1 MLIQPL
7 REPAPL
13 ALRGPE
19 IPGRTEPVLDTGEW
33 GINLAAAKGNF
44 PLQGLK
50 IHILPWSNMGKGD
63 KAVLLFDGAQVD
75 QHTINDDIEVGERV
89 TVWVNP
95 RHLTNGSH
103 TLSYSVIRFNQAAES
118 YTPPVKLFVKLELPG
133 GQDLNP
139 EAGEHSELY
148 LYIDPALIADGV
160 DKDSA
165 AAGVAVTI
173 KAKPGSISRLP
184 YPNIAPRDVITLSW
198 GGRRIRSAPVTQEQ
212 IDDPDAH
219 PIVVQVTEADIL
231 QAGDSGPHGLA
242 VTFTIH
248 DLVNNAAED
257 WCTETRIVVDT
268 GSSRLEAPLVE
279 QANGNELDLDAL
291 GDDDLHLMVWAAT
304 DDFNLHDVVIMHI
317 KGTTLEGEAIDVTV
331 RQTIEKSP
339 PRLVDVYLPN
349 SAGRALGQTQA
360 IFFYQLERGGSII
373 QRSKGRFINII
384 GDPVRLLAPIAEDAQ
399 NGALDP
405 DLSEVR
411 IRIPYDERIN
421 EGMGIKPKWLAIR
434 ADLTTYEPDLPH
446 YSPDANEADDPAGFV
461 IMVEGKHLKT
471 AEGGTLDLSYNLL
484 EDKDGE
490 IISRASQHA
499 ALLNVGAP
507 QFELVAPSVLGEADG
522 MLEPNDLVNGLSK
535 VTCPAPVA
543 NPTLP
548 NDVVTW
554 KLRDANGTLL
564 FEDRKTLNA
573 LTAGRDV
580 TFSLD
585 ADFVQEHFE
594 GNRSKSLTVSYNILR
609 ANTGKFSYSNPLEF
623 TVGQVE
629 VPALTSV
636 KGSPSGE
643 EIPDGGTT
651 VETALTLTGTASKGK
666 QVEIFDG
673 SGPSAQSKGIATADL
688 ATRVWSIS
696 ISVPEGARRLYAQSL
711 YHSSPTYSNVRHLTV
726 AQMVPPTI
734 SSVKGLLNNEEI
746 PHDTVTTEHSVILR
760 GTASKGQQV
769 EIFDGMTSMGI
780 LTVKASGDWTT
791 SPILDLP
798 VAEHS
803 FTAKALY
810 GAGESSAARTFTVT
824 ETVVPGITSVKGSS
838 SDVEIPDGGTTVETT
853 VILTGTASKGQ
864 QVEIFNGT
872 TSMGRVTADMAGDW
886 TTSLTNLP
894 VAEYILTAV
903 ALYGLGAPSLAWK
916 FNVSAV
922 VPPAITSVRGSPSGE
937 EIPDGG
943 ITIETTLTLT
953 GTASKGQSIKILD
966 GTTDKGDAVADP
978 VTGIWTKIL
987 TGLSVAPHSFTAK
1000 ALYGTGQTSA
1010 ARTLTVTATTAPT
1023 ITEAK
1028 DSKGVVIPQG
1038 GLTVDTSVTLTGTAS
1053 KGQGV
1058 KILDGTTDKGDAVA
1072 DPVTGI
1078 WTKILTGLSVA
1089 PHSFTAKALYGAGQ
1103 TSAARTL
1110 TVTAT
1115 TAPTITE
1122 AKDSKGVVIPQGGIT
1137 VDTSVTLTGTASKG
1151 QSIKILD
1158 GTTDKGDAVADPV
1171 TGIWTKILTG
1181 LSVAP
1186 HSFTAKALYG
1196 AGQTSAARTL
1206 TVTATTAPTITEAK
1220 DSKGVVIPQGG
1231 ITVDT
1236 SVTLTGT
1243 ASKGQSI
1250 KILDGTTDKGDA
1262 VADPVTGIWT
1272 KILTGLSVAP
1282 HSFTA
1287 KALYGTGQTS
1297 AARTLTVTATTAPT
1311 ITEAKDSKG
1320 VVIPQGGITVDTSV
1334 TLTGTA
1340 SKGQS
1345 IKILDGTT
1353 DKGDAVAD
1361 PVTGIWTKILTG
1373 LGVAPHS
1380 FTARALYGT
1389 GASSA
1394 ARTFTVAPPLSII
1407 TSPMVLEGPLL
1418 VPGPAPYT
1426 PRWDRTRYIPPGAT
1440 GTRVAT
1446 GGVPPYTY
1454 ASENPAI
1461 CTVDASTGVAVSA
1474 SNGSTNIVVTDS
1486 KGTQARFPVQ
1496 CSGVYELLH
1505 GQTGMAYDAAMSFV
1519 RDIPGAR
1526 VFNPSDAADN
1536 KIKLV
1541 MYLSYQKRSQAI
1553 AVSWGSQAPAS
1564 GGIHVFQSTQ
1574 KVASWPPA
1582 VEVRGV
1588 NWAFEYNKNRSYYP
1602 LAIRSKG

>member
-19 IPGRTEPVLDTGEW
+19 IPGRTEPVLETGEW
-33 GINLAAAKGNF
+33 GINRAAAKGNF

-50 IHILPWSNMGKGD
+50 VHILPWSNMGKGD
-63 KAVLLFDGAQVD
+63 KAVLQFDGVQVD

-118 YTPPVKLFVKLELPG
+118 YTPPVKLFIKLELPG
-133 GQDLNP
+133 GQDLDP
-139 EAGEHSELY
+139 VPGQHSELY
-148 LYIDPALIADGV
+148 QYIDPALIADGI

-165 AAGVAVTI
+165 AAGVDVII

-184 YPNIAPRDVITLSW
+184 YLNIAPGDKNTLSW
-198 GGRRIRSAPVTQEQ
+198 GGLMIHAAPVTQEQ

-219 PIVVQVTEADIL
+219 PIVVHVTEADIL
-231 QAGDSGPHGLA
+231 KAGDSGPNGLA

-268 GSSRLEAPLVE
+268 GSSRLEAPILQ
-279 QANGNELDLDAL
+279 QANGNQLDLEVL

-317 KGTTLEGEAIDVTV
+317 KGSTLEGEAIDVTV
-331 RQTIEKSP
+331 RQTIEKNP
-339 PRLVDVYLPN
+339 PLVVDVYLPN
-349 SAGRALGQTQA
+349 SAGRALAQTQA
-360 IFFYQLERGGSII
+360 SFYYELERGGSII

-411 IRIPYDERIN
+411 IRIPYDPRIK
-421 EGMGIKPKWLAIR
+421 EGMGIELKWLAIR
-434 ADLTTYEPDLPH
+434 ADLTTYEPDLDWYMPT
-446 YSPDANEADDPAGFV
+446 ANEANDPAGFV
-461 IMVEGKHLKT
+461 IRVEGKHLKT

-484 EDKDGE
+484 EEKEGS
-490 IISRASQHA
+490 IIRRASQHA
-499 ALLNVGAP
+499 ALLNVGTP

-554 KLRDANGTLL
+554 QLRDANGTLL

-760 GTASKGQQV
+760 GTASQGQQV

-780 LTVKASGDWTT
+780 LTVNTSGDWTT
-791 SPILDLP
+791 SQIEDLAF
-798 VAEHS
+798 AEHS
-803 FTAKALY
+803 FTVKALY

-824 ETVVPGITSVKGSS
+824 ETEAPRITVVKGSP

-886 TTSLTNLP
+886 TTSLADLP
-894 VAEYILTAV
+894 VAEYILTAK
-903 ALYGLGAPSLAWK
+903 ALYGLGAPSLAWS
-916 FNVSAV
+916 FNISAV
-922 VPPAITSVRGSPSGE
+922 MPPAITSVRGSPSGE

-953 GTASKGQSIKILD
+953 GTASKGLSVKILD
-966 GTTDKGDAVADP
+966 GTVDKGDAVADP

-987 TGLSVAPHSFTAK
+987 TELSVAP
-1000 ALYGTGQTSA
+1000 Y
-1010 ARTLTVTATTAPT
+1010 
-1023 ITEAK
+1023 
-1028 DSKGVVIPQG
+1028 
-1038 GLTVDTSVTLTGTAS
+1038 
-1053 KGQGV
+1053 
-1058 KILDGTTDKGDAVA
+1058 
-1072 DPVTGI
+1072 
-1078 WTKILTGLSVA
+1078 
-1089 PHSFTAKALYGAGQ
+1089 
-1103 TSAARTL
+1103 
-1110 TVTAT
+1110 
-1115 TAPTITE
+1115 
-1122 AKDSKGVVIPQGGIT
+1122 
-1137 VDTSVTLTGTASKG
+1137 
-1151 QSIKILD
+1151 
-1158 GTTDKGDAVADPV
+1158 
-1171 TGIWTKILTG
+1171 
-1181 LSVAP
+1181 
-1186 HSFTAKALYG
+1186 
-1196 AGQTSAARTL
+1196 
-1206 TVTATTAPTITEAK
+1206 
-1220 DSKGVVIPQGG
+1220 
-1231 ITVDT
+1231 
-1236 SVTLTGT
+1236 
-1243 ASKGQSI
+1243 
-1250 KILDGTTDKGDA
+1250 
-1262 VADPVTGIWT
+1262 
-1272 KILTGLSVAP
+1272 
-1282 HSFTA
+1282 
-1287 KALYGTGQTS
+1287 
-1297 AARTLTVTATTAPT
+1297 
-1311 ITEAKDSKG
+1311 
-1320 VVIPQGGITVDTSV
+1320 
-1334 TLTGTA
+1334 
-1340 SKGQS
+1340 
-1345 IKILDGTT
+1345 
-1353 DKGDAVAD
+1353 
-1361 PVTGIWTKILTG
+1361 
-1373 LGVAPHS
+1373 S

>member
-19 IPGRTEPVLDTGEW
+19 IPGRTEPVLETGEW

-554 KLRDANGTLL
+554 QLRDANGTLL

-688 ATRVWSIS
+688 ETRVWSIS

-1000 ALYGTGQTSA
+1000 ALYG
-1010 ARTLTVTATTAPT
+1010 
-1023 ITEAK
+1023 
-1028 DSKGVVIPQG
+1028 
-1038 GLTVDTSVTLTGTAS
+1038 
-1053 KGQGV
+1053 
-1058 KILDGTTDKGDAVA
+1058 
-1072 DPVTGI
+1072 
-1078 WTKILTGLSVA
+1078 
-1089 PHSFTAKALYGAGQ
+1089 
-1103 TSAARTL
+1103 
-1110 TVTAT
+1110 
-1115 TAPTITE
+1115 
-1122 AKDSKGVVIPQGGIT
+1122 
-1137 VDTSVTLTGTASKG
+1137 
-1151 QSIKILD
+1151 
-1158 GTTDKGDAVADPV
+1158 
-1171 TGIWTKILTG
+1171 
-1181 LSVAP
+1181 
-1186 HSFTAKALYG
+1186 

-1320 VVIPQGGITVDTSV
+1320 VVIPQGGITVDTNV

-1340 SKGQS
+1340 SKGQGV
-1345 IKILDGTT
+1345 KILDGTT

-1373 LGVAPHS
+1373 LSVAPYS

-1394 ARTFTVAPPLSII
+1394 ARTFTVAPPLSIT
-1407 TSPMVLEGPLL
+1407 TSTMVLEGPLL

-1426 PRWDRTRYIPPGAT
+1426 PRWDRTQYIPPGAT
-1440 GTRVAT
+1440 DTRLAT

-1454 ASENPAI
+1454 VSENPAI
-1461 CTVDASTGVAVSA
+1461 CTVDASTGVVVSA
-1474 SNGSTNIVVTDS
+1474 SNGSTNIVVTDA
-1486 KGTQARFPVQ
+1486 KGTQARYPVG

-1505 GQTGMAYDAAMSFV
+1505 GNQGGMAYDAAMSFV
-1519 RDIPGAR
+1519 QDIPDAR
-1526 VFNPSDAADN
+1526 VFIPDDAADN
-1536 KIKLV
+1536 RIKSV
-1541 MYLSYQKRSQAI
+1541 MYLSYQKTNSAI
-1553 AVSWGSQAPAS
+1553 AVSWGSLAPAS
-1564 GGIHVFQSTQ
+1564 GDTEVFLSTQ

-1582 VEVRGV
+1582 AEVHGV
-1588 NWAFEYNKNRSYYP
+1588 KWQYETNRNRSYYP
-1602 LAIRSKG
+1602 LAIRSKGIDELVRDFTDFTDENMNGWVKGPDVHPRDVELVSVEGDVRLQNHTSTNNSSGVYIQKTFSNLRPKALYRFSIKVVRYRGFYNIPRLSIRAAGSTVAGPLDITSMDSWMLLSGTFTPNSNQAVLDVYSHVASGYGNDYQIDDIEVVRA

>member
-411 IRIPYDERIN
+411 IRIPYDERIK
-421 EGMGIKPKWLAIR
+421 EGMGIELKWLAIR
-434 ADLTTYEPDLPH
+434 ADLTTYEPDLGYYIP
-446 YSPDANEADDPAGFV
+446 SANEANDPAGFV
-461 IMVEGKHLKT
+461 ITVEGKHLKT

-484 EDKDGE
+484 EEKDGE

-554 KLRDANGTLL
+554 QLRDANGTLL

-594 GNRSKSLTVSYNILR
+594 GNRSKPLTVSYNILR
-609 ANTGKFSYSNPLEF
+609 ANTGKVSYSNPLVF
-623 TVGQVE
+623 TVGAAL
-629 VPALTSV
+629 ALTPPRILQAESDGKTLQPINAVDALTAVIDAQDLQLSDQLSV
-636 KGSPSGE
+636 KWQAPAGTPAGGSHTTPARPISETTLNVALPVSVLAFCLGKTVTLTYL
-643 EIPDGGTT
+643 ITRDGKTT
-651 VETALTLTGTASKGK
+651 ESLPLTLSIGVLPVASLNSPILTDAVDGVLDVTKLGANAVIRARDWPFIAINQHVWMRLSGK
-666 QVEIFDG
+666 KADG
-673 SGPSAQSKGIATADL
+673 
-688 ATRVWSIS
+688 
-696 ISVPEGARRLYAQSL
+696 
-711 YHSSPTYSNVRHLTV
+711 
-726 AQMVPPTI
+726 
-734 SSVKGLLNNEEI
+734 
-746 PHDTVTTEHSVILR
+746 TEHKLDIWS
-760 GTASKGQQV
+760 GGASFVNSTWFAQKYWPRNVAKSFFTELADNSPLTLSFKAALDQSDIEANAVVFADQV
-769 EIFDGMTSMGI
+769 Y
-780 LTVKASGDWTT
+780 TVKAF
-791 SPILDLP
+791 
-798 VAEHS
+798 E
-803 FTAKALY
+803 
-810 GAGESSAARTFTVT
+810 
-824 ETVVPGITSVKGSS
+824 VV
-838 SDVEIPDGGTTVETT
+838 
-853 VILTGTASKGQ
+853 
-864 QVEIFNGT
+864 
-872 TSMGRVTADMAGDW
+872 
-886 TTSLTNLP
+886 
-894 VAEYILTAV
+894 
-903 ALYGLGAPSLAWK
+903 
-916 FNVSAV
+916 
-922 VPPAITSVRGSPSGE
+922 
-937 EIPDGG
+937 
-943 ITIETTLTLT
+943 
-953 GTASKGQSIKILD
+953 
-966 GTTDKGDAVADP
+966 
-978 VTGIWTKIL
+978 
-987 TGLSVAPHSFTAK
+987 
-1000 ALYGTGQTSA
+1000 
-1010 ARTLTVTATTAPT
+1010 
-1023 ITEAK
+1023 
-1028 DSKGVVIPQG
+1028 
-1038 GLTVDTSVTLTGTAS
+1038 
-1053 KGQGV
+1053 
-1058 KILDGTTDKGDAVA
+1058 
-1072 DPVTGI
+1072 
-1078 WTKILTGLSVA
+1078 
-1089 PHSFTAKALYGAGQ
+1089 
-1103 TSAARTL
+1103 
-1110 TVTAT
+1110 
-1115 TAPTITE
+1115 APTITE

-1158 GTTDKGDAVADPV
+1158 GTTDKGDAIADPA

-1181 LSVAP
+1181 LSLAA
-1186 HSFTAKALYG
+1186 HSLTAKALYG
-1196 AGQTSAARTL
+1196 AGESSTARTF
-1206 TVTATTAPTITEAK
+1206 TVTETVAPRI
-1220 DSKGVVIPQGG
+1220 
-1231 ITVDT
+1231 T
-1236 SVTLTGT
+1236 SVKGSPSGEEIPDGGTTSETAITLTGV
-1243 ASKGQSI
+1243 ASKGQQVEV
-1250 KILDGTTDKGDA
+1250 LNGTVSKGIA
-1262 VADPVTGIWT
+1262 TADP
-1272 KILTGLSVAP
+1272 LSGTWRF
-1282 HSFTA
+1282 SINDLSEGTYTLKA
-1287 KALYGTGQTS
+1287 KALYGSGEFS
-1297 AARTLTVTATTAPT
+1297 ALRRFNVIADLVRDFTDFVNKNWNGWTEGEGVGPDDLRIRNFGNEWTLVNITVAHKSGVIIQKPFRNLRPNTTYRYT
-1311 ITEAKDSKG
+1311 IKTNRLN
-1320 VVIPQGGITVDTSV
+1320 QGAVPRLSLRVSGITIAGPRDISGGLIV
-1334 TLTGTA
+1334 LTGTF
-1340 SKGQS
+1340 
-1345 IKILDGTT
+1345 
-1353 DKGDAVAD
+1353 VAD
-1361 PVTGIWTKILTG
+1361 GNQATLDIYSH
-1373 LGVAPHS
+1373 VANGDGNDYQIHDIEVV
-1380 FTARALYGT
+1380 RA
-1389 GASSA
+1389 
-1394 ARTFTVAPPLSII
+1394 
-1407 TSPMVLEGPLL
+1407 
-1418 VPGPAPYT
+1418 
-1426 PRWDRTRYIPPGAT
+1426 
-1440 GTRVAT
+1440 
-1446 GGVPPYTY
+1446 
-1454 ASENPAI
+1454 
-1461 CTVDASTGVAVSA
+1461 
-1474 SNGSTNIVVTDS
+1474 
-1486 KGTQARFPVQ
+1486 
-1496 CSGVYELLH
+1496 
-1505 GQTGMAYDAAMSFV
+1505 
-1519 RDIPGAR
+1519 
-1526 VFNPSDAADN
+1526 
-1536 KIKLV
+1536 
-1541 MYLSYQKRSQAI
+1541 
-1553 AVSWGSQAPAS
+1553 
-1564 GGIHVFQSTQ
+1564 
-1574 KVASWPPA
+1574 
-1582 VEVRGV
+1582 
-1588 NWAFEYNKNRSYYP
+1588 
-1602 LAIRSKG
+1602 

>member
-19 IPGRTEPVLDTGEW
+19 IPGRTEPVLETGEW

-148 LYIDPALIADGV
+148 LYIDPALIADGI

-165 AAGVAVTI
+165 AAGVDMI
-173 KAKPGSISRLP
+173 IEAKPGSASRSQ
-184 YPNIAPRDVITLSW
+184 YPNITAGDVITSSW
-198 GGRRIRSAPVTQEQ
+198 GGSMIHSAPVTQEQ

-219 PIVVQVTEADIL
+219 PIVIHVTEEDIL
-231 QAGDSGPHGLA
+231 KAGDSGPNGLA

-268 GSSRLEAPLVE
+268 GSSRLEAPILQ
-279 QANGNELDLDAL
+279 QANGNQLDLEVL
-291 GDDDLHLMVWAAT
+291 GDDDLHLMVWAVNP
-304 DDFNLHDVVIMHI
+304 DDFKLHDIVIMHI
-317 KGTTLEGEAIDVTV
+317 KGSTLEGEAIDVTV
-331 RQTIEKSP
+331 RQTIEKNP
-339 PRLVDVYLPN
+339 PLVVDVYLPN
-349 SAGRALGQTQA
+349 SAGRALTQTQA
-360 IFFYQLERGGSII
+360 SFYYELERGGSII

-411 IRIPYDERIN
+411 IRIPHDPRIDEHK
-421 EGMGIKPKWLAIR
+421 GIELKWLAIR
-434 ADLTTYEPDLPH
+434 ADLTTYEPDLDWYMPT
-446 YSPDANEADDPAGFV
+446 ANEANDPAGFV
-461 IMVEGKHLKT
+461 IRVEGKHLKT

-484 EDKDGE
+484 EDKDGN
-490 IISRASQHA
+490 IIRRASQHA
-499 ALLNVGAP
+499 ALLNVGTP

-554 KLRDANGTLL
+554 QLRDANGTLL

-673 SGPSAQSKGIATADL
+673 SGPSAQSKGIASADL
-688 ATRVWSIS
+688 ETRVWSIS

-734 SSVKGLLNNEEI
+734 SSVKGSTSGKEIPDGGITVETTLILTGTASKGLQVEIFDGNGSSAVSKGIATANPATGVWIISFNVPVGASRLFAQSLYHSSPTYSNVRNLTVAQMVPPTLSSVKGLPSGEEI
-746 PHDTVTTEHSVILR
+746 PHGGVTFETAVALT
-760 GTASKGQQV
+760 GMASKGQQV
-769 EIFDGMTSMGI
+769 EIFDGNGQSDQFRGI
-780 LTVKASGDWTT
+780 ATADPTTGEWSIRINALVGLHRLYAKSLYHPTPTFSNVHSLTVAQM
-791 SPILDLP
+791 
-798 VAEHS
+798 
-803 FTAKALY
+803 
-810 GAGESSAARTFTVT
+810 
-824 ETVVPGITSVKGSS
+824 VPPTISSVKGSPS
-838 SDVEIPDGGTTVETT
+838 GTEIPHGSTTTETA
-853 VILTGTASKGQ
+853 VILTGTANNGL
-864 QVEIFNGT
+864 QVEVF
-872 TSMGRVTADMAGDW
+872 D
-886 TTSLTNLP
+886 
-894 VAEYILTAV
+894 
-903 ALYGLGAPSLAWK
+903 
-916 FNVSAV
+916 
-922 VPPAITSVRGSPSGE
+922 
-937 EIPDGG
+937 
-943 ITIETTLTLT
+943 
-953 GTASKGQSIKILD
+953 GTASN
-966 GTTDKGDAVADP
+966 GTAIADIT
-978 VTGIWTKIL
+978 TGIWTLIL
-987 TGLSVAPHSFTAK
+987 NTLAVAAHSLTAK
-1000 ALYGTGQTSA
+1000 
-1010 ARTLTVTATTAPT
+1010 
-1023 ITEAK
+1023 
-1028 DSKGVVIPQG
+1028 
-1038 GLTVDTSVTLTGTAS
+1038 
-1053 KGQGV
+1053 
-1058 KILDGTTDKGDAVA
+1058 
-1072 DPVTGI
+1072 
-1078 WTKILTGLSVA
+1078 
-1089 PHSFTAKALYGAGQ
+1089 
-1103 TSAARTL
+1103 
-1110 TVTAT
+1110 
-1115 TAPTITE
+1115 
-1122 AKDSKGVVIPQGGIT
+1122 
-1137 VDTSVTLTGTASKG
+1137 
-1151 QSIKILD
+1151 
-1158 GTTDKGDAVADPV
+1158 
-1171 TGIWTKILTG
+1171 
-1181 LSVAP
+1181 
-1186 HSFTAKALYG
+1186 
-1196 AGQTSAARTL
+1196 
-1206 TVTATTAPTITEAK
+1206 
-1220 DSKGVVIPQGG
+1220 
-1231 ITVDT
+1231 
-1236 SVTLTGT
+1236 
-1243 ASKGQSI
+1243 
-1250 KILDGTTDKGDA
+1250 
-1262 VADPVTGIWT
+1262 
-1272 KILTGLSVAP
+1272 
-1282 HSFTA
+1282 
-1287 KALYGTGQTS
+1287 
-1297 AARTLTVTATTAPT
+1297 
-1311 ITEAKDSKG
+1311 
-1320 VVIPQGGITVDTSV
+1320 
-1334 TLTGTA
+1334 
-1340 SKGQS
+1340 
-1345 IKILDGTT
+1345 
-1353 DKGDAVAD
+1353 
-1361 PVTGIWTKILTG
+1361 
-1373 LGVAPHS
+1373 
-1380 FTARALYGT
+1380 ALYGT

-1394 ARTFTVAPPLSII
+1394 ARTFTVAPPLSIT
-1407 TSPMVLEGPLL
+1407 TSTMVLEGPLL

-1426 PRWDRTRYIPPGAT
+1426 PRWDRTQYIPPGAT
-1440 GTRVAT
+1440 DTRLAT

-1454 ASENPAI
+1454 VSENPAI
-1461 CTVDASTGVAVSA
+1461 CTVDASTGVVVSA
-1474 SNGSTNIVVTDS
+1474 SNGSTNIVVTDA
-1486 KGTQARFPVQ
+1486 KGTQARYPVG

-1505 GQTGMAYDAAMSFV
+1505 GNQGGMAYDAAMSFV
-1519 RDIPGAR
+1519 QDIPDAR
-1526 VFNPSDAADN
+1526 VFIPDDAADN
-1536 KIKLV
+1536 RIKSV
-1541 MYLSYQKRSQAI
+1541 MYLSYQKTNSAI
-1553 AVSWGSQAPAS
+1553 AVSWGSLAPAS
-1564 GGIHVFQSTQ
+1564 GDTEVFLSTQ

-1582 VEVRGV
+1582 AEVHGV
-1588 NWAFEYNKNRSYYP
+1588 KWQYETNRNRSYYP
-1602 LAIRSKG
+1602 LAIRSKGIDELVRDFTDFTDENMNGWVKGPDVHPRDVELVSVEGDVRLQNHTSTNNSSGVYIQKTFSNLRPKALYRFSIKVVRYRGFYNIPRLSIRAAGSTVAGPLDITSMDSWMLLSGTFTPNSNQAVLDVYSHVASGYGNDYQIDDIEVVRA